1 MTFEHIGHF
10 TFVLELIFRT
20 ILMKSS
26 VESSSDFPFDDVAA
40 GTDKDNEIDRSG
52 GEERSPAFPCLDFAG
67 RGVTCLGEAF
77 CVPFAEQSIMCL
89 RTIFS

>member
-10 TFVLELIFRT
+10 TLVLELIFRT

-26 VESSSDFPFDDVAA
+26 VESSEFPVDAVAS

-52 GEERSPAFPCLDFAG
+52 GEERSPAFPCLDFAR

-77 CVPFAEQSIMCL
+77 CVAFAEQSIMCL